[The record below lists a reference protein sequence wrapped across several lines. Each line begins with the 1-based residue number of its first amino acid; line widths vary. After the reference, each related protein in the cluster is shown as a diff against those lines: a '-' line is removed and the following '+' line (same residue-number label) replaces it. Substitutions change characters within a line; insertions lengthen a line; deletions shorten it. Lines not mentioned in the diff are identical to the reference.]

1 MEGNTCA
8 SSLQTCS
15 QKSQIKMSSSPTPD
29 SPRTPEK
36 KQPEYF
42 VHQPHP
48 HRRERPCLRCTASS
62 YAPGSTCYLC
72 DNLRINNATCVD
84 AFGCSQLDRCGRSIV
99 VVVVGRFIPSA
110 LRRRL
115 CTHVLTYLGRQHSLA
130 CRQWQSGDGD
140 IALLPPELRIIC
152 CGQSFE
158 RLSSLQIHA
167 VPALRQGLD
176 VVLGG
181 APGTGKTTSW
191 MLCLTEA
198 PTQRTIVFVPRRHW
212 AMSHQGYFAKAFGR
226 QSVSSV
232 IASNHDDVSNAGS
245 ELPLLYGSDHDMVF
259 VTPEEFLDH
268 ARMAS
273 LDDQLATFTRVVVEG
288 FLDDSLFEMRLLD
301 SLRLLSSVQQLI
313 VCCSGGLEPLT
324 LGSTSPSGTVPP
336 PGTVSPETTPLDQ
349 VSAVFKAV
357 GKRYVEATRVVSMPV
372 IPRSP
377 FAHYSVNVAHFPSRI
392 DTFLAVM
399 DRCCPVPCK
408 VIVYTSNA
416 RQAEWLAARLRQ
428 DVDVD
433 VVVLHGGMDSGARE
447 ASLVTFRV
455 SDVSER
461 SLLLVCSGSDLGPGH
476 DP

>member
-1 MEGNTCA
+1 
-8 SSLQTCS
+8 
-15 QKSQIKMSSSPTPD
+15 MSSSNK
-29 SPRTPEK
+29 R
-36 KQPEYF
+36 PEYF

-62 YAPGSTCYLC
+62 YAPDSTCYLC
-72 DNLRINNATCVD
+72 DNLRINNTTCVD
-84 AFGCSQLDRCGRSIV
+84 AFGCSQLDQRGRSIV
-99 VVVVGRFIPSA
+99 VLVVGRFVPSA
-110 LRRRL
+110 QRRRL
-115 CTHVLTYLGRQHSLA
+115 CTHVFTYLGRQHSLA

-268 ARMAS
+268 ARITS

-288 FLDDSLFEMRLLD
+288 LLDDSLFFELRLLLD
-301 SLRLLSSVQQLI
+301 SLILCAFSHHIRPTAYRLLWRSRASHVGI
-313 VCCSGGLEPLT
+313 HVAIRDYA
-324 LGSTSPSGTVPP
+324 
-336 PGTVSPETTPLDQ
+336 TTRDRITGDRPLDQ
-349 VSAVFKAV
+349 VSAVFEAV
-357 GKRYVEATRVVSMPV
+357 GKRYVEATRVVSMPP
-372 IPRSP
+372 IPRLP
-377 FAHYSVNVAHFPSRI
+377 FAHYSVNVAHFPSRM
-392 DTFLAVM
+392 DTLLAVL

-408 VIVYTSNA
+408 VIVYTSTT

-433 VVVLHGGMDSGARE
+433 VVVLHNGMDSGARE
-447 ASLVTFRV
+447 ASRVTFRV
-455 SDVSER
+455 SDASER